1 MWYALLINAWCF
13 AMSNKSISI
22 FVGYLLLV
30 LLLIT
35 MPFAYPVFTYDV
47 SDDSGLDYVDDDLN
61 GLDNIVDRVDI
72 ESMVVEVVEN
82 SVSWKISYKASP
94 LTNEEVL
101 DGASNGS
108 FVYRV
113 MVDVGVS
120 VNGGDGWINLNIM
133 SGMEY
138 DEAKQE
144 YVLATVTWFVYDVA
158 GNVITSGFGMYEVSG
173 NDIIFNSK
181 LPSDVVLAPPSQDR
195 EFLNLTS
202 YINQQGKDLIIDVLA
217 YKVDVDVNPRDFSDN
232 VVGND
237 DMDDSVPTS
246 NDDDI
251 QQDDGGDDLASDVG
265 DDSSVFLYLGVAV
278 ALVLALGIFLFLR
291 RRV

>member
-1 MWYALLINAWCF
+1 MWHALLINAWCF
-13 AMSNKSISI
+13 AMFNKSV
-22 FVGYLLLV
+22 FAGYLLMV
-30 LLLIT
+30 LLLMT
-35 MPFAYPVFTYDV
+35 MPYAYPVFTYDV
-47 SDDSGLDYVDDDLN
+47 SDDSGLDYVDNDLN
-61 GLDNIVDRVDI
+61 GLENIVDRVDI
-72 ESMVVEVVEN
+72 ESMVVEVVED
-82 SVSWKISYKASP
+82 SVSWRISYKASP

-181 LPSDVVLAPPSQDR
+181 LPGDVVLAPPSQDR

-237 DMDDSVPTS
+237 DIDDSVPIS
-246 NDDDI
+246 DDDDI
-251 QQDDGGDDLASDVG
+251 QQDDGDNDLVSDVG
-265 DDSSVFLYLGVAV
+265 DGSSVFLYLGVAA
-278 ALVLALGIFLFLR
+278 ALVFALGIFLFLR
-291 RRV
+291 KKV

>member
-1 MWYALLINAWCF
+1 MWHALLINAWCF
-13 AMSNKSISI
+13 AMFNKSV
-22 FVGYLLLV
+22 FAGYLLMV
-30 LLLIT
+30 LLLMT
-35 MPFAYPVFTYDV
+35 MPYAYPVFTYEV
-47 SDDSGLDYVDDDLN
+47 SDDSGLDYVDNDLN
-61 GLDNIVDRVDI
+61 GLENIVDRVDI
-72 ESMVVEVVEN
+72 ESMVVEVVED
-82 SVSWKISYKASP
+82 SVSWRISYKASP

-181 LPSDVVLAPPSQDR
+181 LPGDVVLAPPSQDR

-237 DMDDSVPTS
+237 DIDDSVPIS
-246 NDDDI
+246 DDDDI
-251 QQDDGGDDLASDVG
+251 QQDDGDNDLVSDVG
-265 DDSSVFLYLGVAV
+265 DGSSVFLYLGVAA
-278 ALVLALGIFLFLR
+278 ALVFALGIFLFLR
-291 RRV
+291 KKV

>member
-1 MWYALLINAWCF
+1 MWHALLINAWCF
-13 AMSNKSISI
+13 VMFNKSV
-22 FVGYLLLV
+22 FAGYLLMV
-30 LLLIT
+30 LLLMT
-35 MPFAYPVFTYDV
+35 MPYAYPVFTYEV
-47 SDDSGLDYVDDDLN
+47 SDDSGLDYVDNDLN
-61 GLDNIVDRVDI
+61 GLENIVDRVDI
-72 ESMVVEVVEN
+72 ESMVVEVVED
-82 SVSWKISYKASP
+82 SVSWRISYKASP

-181 LPSDVVLAPPSQDR
+181 LPGDVVLAPPSQDR

-237 DMDDSVPTS
+237 DIDDSVPIS
-246 NDDDI
+246 DDDDI
-251 QQDDGGDDLASDVG
+251 QQDDGDNDLVSDVG
-265 DDSSVFLYLGVAV
+265 DGSSVFLYLGVAA
-278 ALVLALGIFLFLR
+278 ALVFALGIFLFLR
-291 RRV
+291 KKV

>member
-1 MWYALLINAWCF
+1 MWHALLINAWCF
-13 AMSNKSISI
+13 AMFNKSV
-22 FVGYLLLV
+22 FAGYLLMV
-30 LLLIT
+30 LLLMT
-35 MPFAYPVFTYDV
+35 MPYAYPVFTYEV
-47 SDDSGLDYVDDDLN
+47 SDDSGLDYVDNDLN
-61 GLDNIVDRVDI
+61 GLENIVDRVDV
-72 ESMVVEVVEN
+72 ESMVVEVVED
-82 SVSWKISYKASP
+82 SVSWRISYKASP

-181 LPSDVVLAPPSQDR
+181 LPGDVVLAPPSQDR

-237 DMDDSVPTS
+237 DIDDSVPIS
-246 NDDDI
+246 DDDDI
-251 QQDDGGDDLASDVG
+251 QQDDGDNDLVSDVG
-265 DDSSVFLYLGVAV
+265 DGSSVFLYLGVAA
-278 ALVLALGIFLFLR
+278 ALVFALGIFLFLR
-291 RRV
+291 KKV

>member
-1 MWYALLINAWCF
+1 MWHALLINAWCF
-13 AMSNKSISI
+13 VMFNKSV
-22 FVGYLLLV
+22 FAGYLLMV
-30 LLLIT
+30 LLLMT
-35 MPFAYPVFTYDV
+35 MPYAYPVFTYEV
-47 SDDSGLDYVDDDLN
+47 SDDSGLDYVDNDLN
-61 GLDNIVDRVDI
+61 RLENIVDRVDI
-72 ESMVVEVVEN
+72 ESMVVEVVED
-82 SVSWKISYKASP
+82 SVSWRISYKASP

-181 LPSDVVLAPPSQDR
+181 LPGDVVLAPPSQDR

-237 DMDDSVPTS
+237 DIDDSVPIS
-246 NDDDI
+246 DDDDI
-251 QQDDGGDDLASDVG
+251 QQDDGDNDLVSDVG
-265 DDSSVFLYLGVAV
+265 DGSSVFLYLGVAA
-278 ALVLALGIFLFLR
+278 ALVFALGIFLFLR
-291 RRV
+291 KKV